1 MAINGSIRLRQKGS
15 LGENV
20 SNFFHTHKNYN
31 YCYIYLYIFDTQF
44 LYTLLIHNCIPII
57 MRAWVYWKQESVVC
71 QWKHILKEIQLRNL
85 LHIKY
90 RFYLWKMNLG
100 HTYCTLKTFF
110 VSVWMRKARS
120 TFWSNCIIFEF
131 FITRKSI
138 ILKFVSIMGELN
150 CFTCDI

>member
-1 MAINGSIRLRQKGS
+1 MAINGSICVRQEGS
-15 LGENV
+15 LGKNV
-20 SNFFHTHKNYN
+20 SNFFHTHY
-31 YCYIYLYIFDTQF
+31 YYIYMSFDTQF

-71 QWKHILKEIQLRNL
+71 QWKHILKAIQLRNL

-110 VSVWMRKARS
+110 VFVTVWMRKARS
-120 TFWSNCIIFEF
+120 TFRSNCIIFEF

-138 ILKFVSIMGELN
+138 ISKFVSFMGELN
-150 CFTCDI
+150 CFTCDIEL